1 MEMPDRNGASADDLT
16 TQQNM
21 DAFLSGCAAHA
32 DGALSPPVLLD
43 TEPRSRIAGIAAIV
57 LSRLKALA
65 SD

>member
-57 LSRLKALA
+57 
-65 SD
+65 